1 MTEKK
6 SRRQGADNPQYTCHR
21 CGVAL
26 EPMPVKF
33 SYLKRGFQADVP
45 RCPKCGLVY
54 IPEDLARGR
63 MSEVERQMESK

>member
-1 MTEKK
+1 MNEKQ
-6 SRRQGADNPQYTCHR
+6 SRRSDAGCPPRICHR
-21 CGVAL
+21 CGLAL

-33 SYLKRGFQADVP
+33 SYLKRSFQADVP

-63 MSEVERQMESK
+63 MSEVERRLESK